1 MTQNNLQVTKNRKE
15 LSISSDRAT
24 KTHQLTLTDYFN
36 ISQNFNTLTTG
47 QICKFLEIPDS
58 DLKKC
63 RVGGFLELD
72 SYVIL
77 HKGRNLWRLLE
88 IWFFQKN

>member
-15 LSISSDRAT
+15 FSISSDRAE

-36 ISQNFNTLTTG
+36 ISQNSNTLTTE
-47 QICKFLEIPDS
+47 QIYKFLGTTDV

-63 RVGGFLELD
+63 RVGSFLELD
-72 SYVIL
+72 SYIIL
-77 HKGRNLWRLLE
+77 HKGRNRWRLLE
-88 IWFFQKN
+88 I

>member
-15 LSISSDRAT
+15 FSISSDRAT

-36 ISQNFNTLTTG
+36 ISQNSNTLTTE
-47 QICKFLEIPDS
+47 QICRFLRISDT

-63 RVGGFLELD
+63 RIGGFLELD

-77 HKGRNLWRLLE
+77 HKGRNRWRLLE
-88 IWFFQKN
+88 I

>member
-1 MTQNNLQVTKNRKE
+1 MTQNNLQVKNYRKE
-15 LSISSDRAT
+15 FPISGDLAT

-36 ISQNFNTLTTG
+36 ISQNLNILTTD
-47 QICKFLEIPDS
+47 QICRFVEIPDTEI
-58 DLKKC
+58 KKC

-77 HKGRNLWRLLE
+77 HKGRNRWRLLE
-88 IWFFQKN
+88 I